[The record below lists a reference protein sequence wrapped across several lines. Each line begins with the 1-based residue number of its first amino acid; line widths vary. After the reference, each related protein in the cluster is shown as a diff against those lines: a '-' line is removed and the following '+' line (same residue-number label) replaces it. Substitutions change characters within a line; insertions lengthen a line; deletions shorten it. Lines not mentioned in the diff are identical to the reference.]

1 MLTGGTKMD
10 ERGKIQTH
18 RDLKVWQLGMDITE
32 QIYGLTKAFPDSERF
47 GLISQLRRAAASVPA
62 NIAEGNARSSTKE
75 YLRHLSIA
83 VGSLAEVETFLD
95 VSLRLHYGQLDTI
108 QRLDELVTE
117 ERRMLRGLQRSL
129 QAKVN
134 GKSSRPLT
142 SDL

>member
-1 MLTGGTKMD
+1 M
-10 ERGKIQTH
+10 EGKIQTH

-32 QIYGLTKAFPDSERF
+32 QIYKLTSGFPDSERF
-47 GLISQLRRAAASVPA
+47 GLMSQLRRAAVSVPA

-95 VSLRLHYGQLDTI
+95 LALRLHLGQSDTI
-108 QRLDELVTE
+108 QRLNELVAE

-129 QAKVN
+129 RA
-134 GKSSRPLT
+134 
-142 SDL
+142 